1 VNCLSRAIKNKIA
14 GAEETSLTSESDNN
28 ILPNLHILSQMK
40 KFTEVMK
47 ALSDPN
53 RVRIM
58 KMLQHRSMCV

>member
-1 VNCLSRAIKNKIA
+1 MNYLSRAIKNKIV

-28 ILPNLHILSQMK
+28 ILPNLHISAQMK